1 MTRNLSS
8 APHRPHTGK
17 DFCQH
22 NQRTWEPEVG
32 WGHWKSLDPPFI
44 PLHLT
49 HGPLCLS
56 LPCPRTRSLQ
66 LCPAPALCPGLS
78 SPSLSAQGGTA
89 RSGPGRHPEGLR
101 VWRIPPTHFFCSSI
115 IDHISSAC
123 TRHAHGIFCS
133 NRAARFPR
141 SAPVCRSRGARER
154 ERAAAQC
161 PGQCQ
166 RCAPHLSLAAAPL
179 PRRPPGTALH
189 CRWMPE
195 WGRAGFDRCHPPSP
209 PPRRCSWPGGST
221 IYGWSWT
228 PFGLLHPIQWSW
240 RDYFGMRE
248 PGTSAERFPN
258 KNVFLP

>member
-1 MTRNLSS
+1 MALY
-8 APHRPHTGK
+8 AVV
-17 DFCQH
+17 F
-22 NQRTWEPEVG
+22 
-32 WGHWKSLDPPFI
+32 
-44 PLHLT
+44 
-49 HGPLCLS
+49 
-56 LPCPRTRSLQ
+56 
-66 LCPAPALCPGLS
+66 PALGPGSFSCALLL
-78 SPSLSAQGGTA
+78 LSARVSARPPSPRRAGPQGA
-89 RSGPGRHPEGLR
+89 GPAATPRGSVCG
-101 VWRIPPTHFFCSSI
+101 VSPPHTHFFCSSI

-141 SAPVCRSRGARER
+141 SAPVCRSREARER

-189 CRWMPE
+189 CRCMPE

-240 RDYFGMRE
+240 RD
-248 PGTSAERFPN
+248 
-258 KNVFLP
+258 